1 MHDMVDFSYYRDE
14 YMGDVIPEKL
24 FPGLQKKAA
33 AALSRLCRDYV
44 VSGGEEEKA
53 MAICAMAEEMFR
65 WQGRAGMTGA
75 TVGAV
80 KVQYQAMAD
89 RELLHKLYRK
99 AAIYL
104 DIYRGRWAV

>member
-1 MHDMVDFSYYRDE
+1 MVDYAYYRDE
-14 YMGDVIPEKL
+14 YLGELIPEKL
-24 FPGLQKKAA
+24 FPGLAKKAA

-44 VSGGEEEKA
+44 VSGGDEEKA
-53 MAICAMAEEMFR
+53 MALCAMAEEMYR
-65 WQGRAGMTGA
+65 WQGRMGVAAA

-80 KVQYQAMAD
+80 KVQYQD
-89 RELLHKLYRK
+89 LSSRQLLHRLYSK

>member
-1 MHDMVDFSYYRDE
+1 M
-14 YMGDVIPEKL
+14 IPEKL

-44 VSGGEEEKA
+44 VTGGDEEKA
-53 MAICAMAEEMFR
+53 MAVCAMAEEMYR
-65 WQGRAGMTGA
+65 WQGRTGLTGA

-89 RELLHKLYRK
+89 REFLHRLYIK